1 MQTEYRCLISNFRIG
16 EFCSWVSLF
25 RWYFVSPNLPGC
37 HFPNYKLFILLDLSF
52 CRCCPR
58 YFYVF
63 ASAYAFIPREEMKP
77 QFYKQGLAIE
87 IG

>member
-1 MQTEYRCLISNFRIG
+1 MQTEYRCLISNFQIG
-16 EFCSWVSLF
+16 EFCSWVSLL

-37 HFPNYKLFILLDLSF
+37 HLPKYKLFILPGLKLLSLLSSLFLCF
-52 CRCCPR
+52 CFCIC
-58 YFYVF
+58 FY
-63 ASAYAFIPREEMKP
+63 PLWKP